1 MQGRIRGGVRRTRP
15 TASTP
20 PLQPRVPAHRG
31 PRDRRGR
38 RPGDLPRRL
47 QGDRSFPAEAFTVP
61 LAEHDRGT
69 HRAARGRARASP
81 AEGLAGSAPPPARAP
96 PAAPGHPPAPPPPPP
111 PAPPPPPP

>member
-1 MQGRIRGGVRRTRP
+1 MQGRIRGGVRRAGP

-31 PRDRRGR
+31 SRGRRGR
-38 RPGDLPRRL
+38 RPGNLPRGL
-47 QGDRSFPAEAFTVP
+47 QGDRSLPAEALTGP

-81 AEGLAGSAPPPARAP
+81 AEGLAGSAPPPPGP
-96 PAAPGHPPAPPPPPP
+96 PPCGPATPPTPPPPPP
-111 PAPPPPPP
+111 PPP